1 MRKQNCFI
9 FSTGTAPA
17 PALAVVGC
25 GSDAKGSEMNILKN
39 RVTQRWSL
47 FLVSA
52 LVLASSGCHSSPAAG
67 DPVSEVPVAPVVQ
80 PQRVALSN
88 QLKVA
93 GELLP
98 YQEVELHAKVS
109 GYIRKIYV
117 DIGDRVHKGQ
127 VLADLDIPELAAQ
140 VDEAKS
146 GVQRSEQD
154 ILRAKSAV
162 ARAEDDHSALHS
174 AYTRL
179 KQAAAAQPG
188 LVAEQELDDAQ
199 AKDSSSEA
207 EIDAAKANLSAMQQA
222 LAAAKA
228 NHLHYSSL
236 ADYAHITAPYSGV
249 VTWRYSDTGALVQAG
264 TSSAGAQPVVKLAQT
279 DILRLRL
286 PVPEALAGYVRIGDT
301 AQIRIEAT
309 GETLTGKVVRTTGE
323 LDMATRTLQVE
334 IDLKNSERKL
344 SPGMYAD
351 VTLNI
356 QRTGSG
362 LTVPI
367 QAVDRT
373 ASEPFALIVDSQGKI
388 EKRVVRLG
396 IETPDRVEVVSGLSD
411 GDHVVVANLSSFM
424 AGETVRPQTVSLP
437 QIESANGKGAE

>member
-1 MRKQNCFI
+1 MRKQCCLNCPI
-9 FSTGTAPA
+9 EIALTGAIPFVELR
-17 PALAVVGC
+17 P
-25 GSDAKGSEMNILKN
+25 DAKDS
-39 RVTQRWSL
+39 RVKECLAQTSL
-47 FLVSA
+47 SAIFLSSL
-52 LVLASSGCHSSPAAG
+52 LVLAASGCHSSAAGADPAA
-67 DPVSEVPVAPVVQ
+67 EVPIAPVVQ
-80 PQRVALSN
+80 PQRAALSD

-98 YQEVELHAKVS
+98 YQEVQLHAKVS
-109 GYIRKIYV
+109 GYIRKIQV
-117 DIGDRVHKGQ
+117 DIGDRVQKGQ

-140 VDEAKS
+140 VDEASS

-162 ARAEDDHSALHS
+162 VRAEVDHSALHA
-174 AYTRL
+174 AYVRL
-179 KQAAAAQPG
+179 KQASAAQVG
-188 LVAEQELDDAQ
+188 LIAEQELDDAQ

-228 NHLHYSSL
+228 NHLHYTSL

-264 TSSAGAQPVVKLAQT
+264 TSSGSAQPVVKLAET

-286 PVPEALAGYVRIGDT
+286 PVPESLAGSVRIGDN
-301 AQIRIEAT
+301 AQIQIEAT
-309 GETLTGKVVRTTGE
+309 GAELTGKVVRTTGE

-334 IDLKNSERKL
+334 IDLKNSDHKL
-344 SPGMYAD
+344 SPGMYAH

-367 QAVDRT
+367 QAVDR
-373 ASEPFALIVDSQGKI
+373 SGPEPYALIVDSQNQI
-388 EKRVVRLG
+388 EKRNVRLG
-396 IETPDRVEVVSGLSD
+396 TESPERIEIVSGLSD
-411 GDHVVVANLSSFM
+411 GDHVVAANMSSFR
-424 AGETVRPQTVSLP
+424 AGEVVHAQNISVPQP
-437 QIESANGKGAE
+437 QSNSGKGEE